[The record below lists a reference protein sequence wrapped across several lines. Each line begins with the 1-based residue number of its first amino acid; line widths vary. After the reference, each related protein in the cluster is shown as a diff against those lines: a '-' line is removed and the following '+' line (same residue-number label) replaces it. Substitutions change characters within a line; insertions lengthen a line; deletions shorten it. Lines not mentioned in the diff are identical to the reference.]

1 MLVFAYG
8 LWHGGDARLA
18 GRAPALRE
26 SGRLVPLIGSQI
38 NFVLAFLLRLRTRAQ
53 ARFQLSEIHSTLLWA
68 AAIGFVGACATVL
81 FREGIATL
89 QTMLVGRAGAL
100 VEMGRGLPIAA
111 RVALP
116 ALGGIVAGLILV
128 ASRRWAGNA
137 PSSDYIEAIAIG
149 DGRIPVRYT
158 LMRSLSSLATIA
170 TGGSIGREGSMVQ
183 LAAMCASVLGR
194 LRHFDPE
201 RLKILVACGAAAG
214 ITAAYNAPI
223 AGALFVTEI
232 VLGTIAMESFGPI
245 IVASVVSNVTMREFA
260 GYKPPYMMP
269 VFPVISGRE
278 LALFVLLGIVCGV
291 IAPRFLQL
299 LDWSKRHMARLPVS
313 LPMRLGLGGL
323 GVGVLSIWVPQV
335 YGNGY
340 SVVNSILHEPW
351 VWQTLVLVLV
361 FKIMATALTAG
372 SGAIGGIFTP
382 TLFVGAAVG
391 CLFGQAVHTLWPV
404 ATSAP
409 FAYAIVG
416 MGACLAAASNAP
428 LMAILMIFEMT
439 LSYEVV
445 LPLML
450 SCVIAY
456 FISRTGGIS
465 MYDITIRRQRDV
477 EERMR
482 LRTTRMVELI
492 RPADTVL
499 PLLASCKELTRVFL
513 EYPVKY
519 IYIVDADGAFCGVV
533 ALSRLTSALLAKE
546 DMEHK
551 HAVDFVQPE
560 FRCITP
566 DMSLNEALQCFMAH
580 QGERLPVVRSERDK
594 TLLGVVYKSSL
605 LDAYFKMSATTM
617 A

>member
-1 MLVFAYG
+1 MRLCIRVFRQGIA
-8 LWHGGDARLA
+8 
-18 GRAPALRE
+18 ALE
-26 SGRLVPLIGSQI
+26 
-38 NFVLAFLLRLRTRAQ
+38 
-53 ARFQLSEIHSTLLWA
+53 TLL
-68 AAIGFVGACATVL
+68 T
-81 FREGIATL
+81 
-89 QTMLVGRAGAL
+89 GRPGAL
-100 VEMGRGLPIAA
+100 VEIGRSLPLAA

-116 ALGGIVAGLILV
+116 AVGGIVAGLILA

-137 PSSDYIEAIAIG
+137 PGSDYIETIAIG

-183 LAAMCASVLGR
+183 LAAMCASVVGR
-194 LRHFDPE
+194 VRHFDPE
-201 RLKILVACGAAAG
+201 RLKLLVACGAAAG

-232 VLGTIAMESFGPI
+232 VLGTIAMERFGPV
-245 IVASVVSNVTMREFA
+245 IVASVVANVTMREFA

-278 LALFVLLGIVCGV
+278 LVLFVLLGIVSGV

-299 LDWSKRHMARLPVS
+299 LDGSKRQMARLPVP
-313 LPMRLGLGGL
+313 LPLRLGLGGL
-323 GVGVLSIWVPQV
+323 GVGLLSIWVPQV

-361 FKIMATALTAG
+361 FKIIATALTVG

-391 CLFGQAVHTLWPV
+391 CLFGQSVHALWPA

-416 MGACLAAASNAP
+416 MGASLAAASNAP

-465 MYDITIRRQRDV
+465 MYDITLRRQREA
-477 EERMR
+477 EERLR

-492 RPADTVL
+492 RPAETVL
-499 PLLASCKELTRVFL
+499 PLVASFKDLTRVFL

-519 IYIVDADGAFCGVV
+519 IYIVDPEGLFCGVV
-533 ALSRLTSALLAKE
+533 ALSRLTSAMLAKE
-546 DMEHK
+546 DLEHK
-551 HAVDFVQPE
+551 QAADFVQAE

-580 QGERLPVVRSERDK
+580 QGERLPVIRGEHDK

-605 LDAYFKMSATTM
+605 LDAFFKMSATTV

>member
-1 MLVFAYG
+1 M
-8 LWHGGDARLA
+8 
-18 GRAPALRE
+18 
-26 SGRLVPLIGSQI
+26 
-38 NFVLAFLLRLRTRAQ
+38 LAFLLRLRTRAQ
-53 ARFQLSEIHSTLLWA
+53 DRFRLSEIHSALVWA
-68 AAIGFVGACATVL
+68 AAIGFIGACATVV
-81 FREGIATL
+81 FREGIAALETL
-89 QTMLVGRAGAL
+89 LTGRPGAL
-100 VEMGRGLPIAA
+100 VEIGRSLPLAA

-116 ALGGIVAGLILV
+116 AVGGIAAGLILA

-137 PSSDYIEAIAIG
+137 PSSDYIETIAIG

-183 LAAMCASVLGR
+183 LAAMSASVIGR
-194 LRHFDPE
+194 WRHADPE
-201 RLKILVACGAAAG
+201 RLKLMVACGAAAG

-232 VLGTIAMESFGPI
+232 VLGTIAMERFGPI

-260 GYKPPYMMP
+260 GYQPPYMMP

-278 LALFVLLGIVCGV
+278 LVLFVGLGIVSGL

-313 LPMRLGLGGL
+313 LPVRLGLGGL

-351 VWQTLVLVLV
+351 VWQTLLLVLV
-361 FKIMATALTAG
+361 FKIVATALTAG

-391 CLFGQAVHTLWPV
+391 CLFGQAVHALWPV

-465 MYDITIRRQRDV
+465 MYDITVRRQRDV
-477 EERMR
+477 EERTR
-482 LRTTRMVELI
+482 LRMTRMVELI

-499 PLLASCKELTRVFL
+499 PLLASFKELTRVFL
-513 EYPVKY
+513 AYPVKY
-519 IYIVDADGAFCGVV
+519 IYIVDADGLFCGVV
-533 ALSRLTSALLAKE
+533 ALSRLTSAMLAKD

-551 HAVDFVQPE
+551 QAADFVQPE
-560 FRCITP
+560 FQCITP
-566 DMSLNEALQCFMAH
+566 DMSLNDAMQCFMAH
-580 QGERLPVVRSERDK
+580 QGERLPVIRSERDR

-605 LDAYFKMSATTM
+605 LDAYFKMSVAT
-617 A
+617 AA

>member
-1 MLVFAYG
+1 
-8 LWHGGDARLA
+8 
-18 GRAPALRE
+18 
-26 SGRLVPLIGSQI
+26 
-38 NFVLAFLLRLRTRAQ
+38 
-53 ARFQLSEIHSTLLWA
+53 
-68 AAIGFVGACATVL
+68 
-81 FREGIATL
+81 
-89 QTMLVGRAGAL
+89 
-100 VEMGRGLPIAA
+100 
-111 RVALP
+111 
-116 ALGGIVAGLILV
+116 
-128 ASRRWAGNA
+128 
-137 PSSDYIEAIAIG
+137 
-149 DGRIPVRYT
+149 
-158 LMRSLSSLATIA
+158 
-170 TGGSIGREGSMVQ
+170 
-183 LAAMCASVLGR
+183 
-194 LRHFDPE
+194 
-201 RLKILVACGAAAG
+201 
-214 ITAAYNAPI
+214 
-223 AGALFVTEI
+223 
-232 VLGTIAMESFGPI
+232 
-245 IVASVVSNVTMREFA
+245 
-260 GYKPPYMMP
+260 
-269 VFPVISGRE
+269 
-278 LALFVLLGIVCGV
+278 
-291 IAPRFLQL
+291 
-299 LDWSKRHMARLPVS
+299 
-313 LPMRLGLGGL
+313 
-323 GVGVLSIWVPQV
+323 
-335 YGNGY
+335 
-340 SVVNSILHEPW
+340 
-351 VWQTLVLVLV
+351 
-361 FKIMATALTAG
+361 
-372 SGAIGGIFTP
+372 
-382 TLFVGAAVG
+382 
-391 CLFGQAVHTLWPV
+391 V

>member
-1 MLVFAYG
+1 
-8 LWHGGDARLA
+8 
-18 GRAPALRE
+18 
-26 SGRLVPLIGSQI
+26 
-38 NFVLAFLLRLRTRAQ
+38 VLAFLLRLRTRAQ
-53 ARFQLSEIHSTLLWA
+53 DRFRLSEIHSTLVWA
-68 AAIGFVGACATVL
+68 AVIGFVGACATVV

-89 QTMLVGRAGAL
+89 QTLLVGRPGAL
-100 VEMGRGLPIAA
+100 VEMGRSLPVAV

-116 ALGGIVAGLILV
+116 ALGGLAAGLLLV
-128 ASRRWAGNA
+128 LSRRWAGNA

-158 LMRSLSSLATIA
+158 VMRSLSSLATIA

-183 LAAMCASVLGR
+183 LAAMCASVVGR
-194 LRHFDPE
+194 VRHFDPE
-201 RLKILVACGAAAG
+201 RLKLLVACGAAAG

-232 VLGTIAMESFGPI
+232 VLGTIAMERFGPV
-245 IVASVVSNVTMREFA
+245 IVASVVANVTMREFA

-278 LALFVLLGIVCGV
+278 LVLFVLLGIVSGV

-299 LDWSKRHMARLPVS
+299 LDGSKRQMARLPVP
-313 LPMRLGLGGL
+313 LPLRLGLGGL
-323 GVGVLSIWVPQV
+323 GVGLLSIWVPQV

-361 FKIMATALTAG
+361 FKIIATALTVG

-391 CLFGQAVHTLWPV
+391 CLFGQSVHALWPA

-416 MGACLAAASNAP
+416 MGASLAAASNAP

-465 MYDITIRRQRDV
+465 MYDITLRRQREA
-477 EERMR
+477 EERLR

-492 RPADTVL
+492 RPAETVL
-499 PLLASCKELTRVFL
+499 PLVASFKDLTRVFL

-519 IYIVDADGAFCGVV
+519 IYIVDPEGLFCGVV
-533 ALSRLTSALLAKE
+533 ALSRLTSAMLAKE
-546 DMEHK
+546 DLEHK
-551 HAVDFVQPE
+551 QAADFVQAE

-580 QGERLPVVRSERDK
+580 QGERLPVIRGEHDK

-605 LDAYFKMSATTM
+605 LDAFFKMSATTV